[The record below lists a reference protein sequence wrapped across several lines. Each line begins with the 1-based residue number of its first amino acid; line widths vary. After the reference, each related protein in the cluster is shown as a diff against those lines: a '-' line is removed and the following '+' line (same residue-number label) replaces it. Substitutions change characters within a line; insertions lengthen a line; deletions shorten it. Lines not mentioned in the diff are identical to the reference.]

1 MWLRIGHSEPRRF
14 YNAVIWVIRASQL
27 ALYLSAVLFAT
38 GVLAAS
44 FGLITWH
51 LQLMTSALVSFYFSV
66 MYLQLPGFI
75 NAAPSVKATL
85 LVTSAF
91 LISAAQILPYPLLPL
106 ALVYI
111 VLHLKALRGA
121 PNYYPNWITV
131 SGALTAAVAA
141 TPYEIIASFPLA
153 SVLTLMY
160 RIDSSR
166 GRKKFTVWGAG
177 SIAAAHGAG
186 FLLIKLGYFWGVA
199 LPLVV
204 TSLAAPPKV
213 RDVYGAG
220 VVLGRVAMALGWL
233 HHHFLYMGFA
243 VVMAVLCVP
252 YFLPSVVYRRV
263 PKFSWENLA
272 IALAAAALRLA
283 GYIEIAAI
291 SVLALI
297 AYVAYKILREE
308 KVPLKPP

>member
-1 MWLRIGHSEPRRF
+1 
-14 YNAVIWVIRASQL
+14 
-27 ALYLSAVLFAT
+27 
-38 GVLAAS
+38 
-44 FGLITWH
+44 
-51 LQLMTSALVSFYFSV
+51 
-66 MYLQLPGFI
+66 
-75 NAAPSVKATL
+75 
-85 LVTSAF
+85 
-91 LISAAQILPYPLLPL
+91 
-106 ALVYI
+106 
-111 VLHLKALRGA
+111 
-121 PNYYPNWITV
+121 
-131 SGALTAAVAA
+131 
-141 TPYEIIASFPLA
+141 
-153 SVLTLMY
+153 
-160 RIDSSR
+160 
-166 GRKKFTVWGAG
+166 
-177 SIAAAHGAG
+177 
-186 FLLIKLGYFWGVA
+186 
-199 LPLVV
+199 V